1 MKSEKE
7 LQLVFFSQKKIIGEV
22 PKMLALGLMLFKC
35 FIRYLEQK
43 CQCDNEFI
51 DDRELE
57 STLNR
62 QYHVRMT

>member
-1 MKSEKE
+1 
-7 LQLVFFSQKKIIGEV
+7 
-22 PKMLALGLMLFKC
+22 MLALGLMLFKC

-62 QYHVRMT
+62 EYHVRMT